1 MGWIM
6 IIACMFCG
14 GVIETM
20 LLVAGLGVIYRW
32 FKKRHKKDN
41 CKCCQDHHKKEK
53 HE

>member
-1 MGWIM
+1 M